1 MSTVQANRGVKKR
14 ALLIGL
20 ALLVTGAGVAGWQLT
35 GKVPT
40 RAPVPTV
47 VARRRN
53 VVVTVGGL
61 GKVVDVHA
69 ATHAFAPSGSAGG
82 STGSSSAAASAS
94 AGRAVFPSAAGRVVS
109 VLVAPGQRVA
119 LGQPVAVLDSGAANL
134 NLVIAQASL
143 DQARAQLEADRSGV
157 TPQTLAVATAGIAA
171 SGVSMMSA
179 RQGLADTIRVNR
191 DTLAVAQQQLE
202 QAQAQLVLGSRQ
214 GLADTIRVNRDTL
227 AVAHQQVEQ
236 ARAQVALDATALGPS
251 PQSLVSAQAQLQAS
265 TRQHAADVRP
275 AGPNPGALAAARSAV
290 VAAQTNLV
298 TAQVALENTRAA
310 DGQQITS
317 AQHGLDAAESALAVD
332 QAKLARD
339 LQTQRYVCGTS
350 APAPTITVDTSAE
363 CSNAVNAAASD
374 QQAIVKD
381 QASLQAA
388 RDAFAQAPLTARQ
401 SEHLAQAQVNAAG
414 DSLDSARGQLA
425 ALQVVDAQTV
435 TRDTQALSAAQRNL
449 VALIAQNRVAL
460 VKDHQ
465 ALATARTALAQARS
479 RADQSTRQATGQLHA
494 ASLKDHQALAT
505 ARTALAQARSRADQS
520 TRQATGQLRA
530 SAVGV
535 SNARAALV
543 ALEEGAP
550 RAVVAQDEAKLRA
563 AAAQV
568 HAAQVALAQT
578 VVRASESG
586 TVTWVYVAPNSPVDA
601 ATPIIA
607 VADLQ
612 HLAVNLDLSEFDAA
626 LVRKGMRAVVRVDAL
641 GGMPFPAKVQFEAL
655 AGVDNG
661 GVVTFPVRVAL
672 GRVPEVKLGMNVS
685 VRIVVAERHQVVTVP
700 LEALSHAD
708 GRPALTVTDGSSRQQ
723 LRHVRVGLAG
733 NKFVEITSG
742 LRPGERVLLTGGTGA

>member
-1 MSTVQANRGVKKR
+1 MSTVLANRGVKKR

-47 VARRRN
+47 VARRRD
-53 VVVTVGGL
+53 VAVTVGGL

-119 LGQPVAVLDSGAANL
+119 LGQPVAVLDSRAANL

-179 RQGLADTIRVNR
+179 
-191 DTLAVAQQQLE
+191 
-202 QAQAQLVLGSRQ
+202 RQ

-460 VKDHQ
+460 VKDHH

-479 RADQSTRQATGQLHA
+479 RADQSTGQATGQLHA
-494 ASLKDHQALAT
+494 SSLKDHQALAT

-626 LVRKGMRAVVRVDAL
+626 LVRKGMRAVVRVD
-641 GGMPFPAKVQFEAL
+641 EI
-655 AGVDNG
+655 
-661 GVVTFPVRVAL
+661 
-672 GRVPEVKLGMNVS
+672 GR
-685 VRIVVAERHQVVTVP
+685 A
-700 LEALSHAD
+700 
-708 GRPALTVTDGSSRQQ
+708 
-723 LRHVRVGLAG
+723 HV
-733 NKFVEITSG
+733 
-742 LRPGERVLLTGGTGA
+742 

>member
-1 MSTVQANRGVKKR
+1 MSTVLANRGVKKR

-317 AQHGLDAAESALAVD
+317 AQHGLDAAQSALAVD

-414 DSLDSARGQLA
+414 DSLDSARGQVA

-460 VKDHQ
+460 V
-465 ALATARTALAQARS
+465 
-479 RADQSTRQATGQLHA
+479 
-494 ASLKDHQALAT
+494 KDHQALAT

>member
-1 MSTVQANRGVKKR
+1 MSTVLANRGVKKR

-35 GKVPT
+35 GKAPT

-47 VARRRN
+47 VARRRD
-53 VVVTVGGL
+53 VAVTVGGL

-227 AVAHQQVEQ
+227 AVAQQQVAQ

-265 TRQHAADVRP
+265 THQHAADVRP

-317 AQHGLDAAESALAVD
+317 AQHGLDAAQSALAVD

-479 RADQSTRQATGQLHA
+479 RADQSTRQATGQL
-494 ASLKDHQALAT
+494 
-505 ARTALAQARSRADQS
+505 
-520 TRQATGQLRA
+520 RA

-641 GGMPFPAKVQFEAL
+641 GGTPFPAKVQFEAL